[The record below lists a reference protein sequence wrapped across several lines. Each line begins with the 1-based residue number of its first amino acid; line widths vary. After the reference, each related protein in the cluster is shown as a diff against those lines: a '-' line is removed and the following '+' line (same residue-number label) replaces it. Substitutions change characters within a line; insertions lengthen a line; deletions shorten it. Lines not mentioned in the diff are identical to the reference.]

1 MKLVIQTQYR
11 ENYAAHNDGYVHGV
25 DQSYW
30 KMKGGATY
38 VVLELTQAQINR
50 IVDNGIPMLSAL
62 IEDRNEAFEEYII
75 DWEIVE
81 DAATVCED
89 WETPTQFHYTDGA
102 WQCSRYTDGAMQHW
116 REGILA
122 KKEAWTALEGGE
134 RTGYSCFYKTAT
146 GWHEQNS
153 HKLKVELAA

>member
-11 ENYAAHNDGYVHGV
+11 ENYAAHNDGYQHGV
-25 DQSYW
+25 DEAYW

-38 VVLELTQAQINR
+38 IVCDLTQAHMNR

-81 DAATVCED
+81 DNATVCED
-89 WETPTQFHYTDGA
+89 WETPTQFTFTDGV
-102 WQCSRYTDGAMQHW
+102 WSCTRFTDGAMQHW

-122 KKEAWTALEGGE
+122 KKEAWTPLEGGE
-134 RTGYSCFYKTAT
+134 RTGYSCFYKTAS